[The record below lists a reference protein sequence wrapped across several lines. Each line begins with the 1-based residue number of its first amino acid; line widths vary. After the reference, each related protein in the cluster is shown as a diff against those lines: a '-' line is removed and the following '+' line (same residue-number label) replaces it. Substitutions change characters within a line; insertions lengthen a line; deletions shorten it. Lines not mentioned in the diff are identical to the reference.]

1 MLENGKK
8 VFPEEIEH
16 YLNESK
22 FVSESFVFGKETDG
36 TTVVTASIIPDKEA
50 IDEELKKSGE
60 LTDEEREN
68 RTKAIIT
75 SVVSEVNGKFAA
87 YKAVKKI
94 IIRKSDFI
102 KTTTHKI
109 KRLEEKNKEEE

>member
-1 MLENGKK
+1 MKRTFYLFSSGRLERKDNTLKFTPIRDGEDG
-8 VFPEEIEH
+8 EEE
-16 YLNESK
+16 
-22 FVSESFVFGKETDG
+22 
-36 TTVVTASIIPDKEA
+36 

>member
-1 MLENGKK
+1 M
-8 VFPEEIEH
+8 
-16 YLNESK
+16 
-22 FVSESFVFGKETDG
+22 
-36 TTVVTASIIPDKEA
+36 
-50 IDEELKKSGE
+50 
-60 LTDEEREN
+60 TDEEREN
-68 RTKAIIT
+68 RIKAIIY
-75 SVVSEVNGKFAA
+75 SAVAGVNSHFAA